1 MKEVIRG
8 AVETLRDGRPCVLAT
23 VVRTKGSTPQK
34 AGAMLLV
41 RDDGSGLGTLG
52 GGCVE
57 GDIWFAAQ
65 EMLRQ
70 AGGPEFKDY
79 YLNEDIA
86 ARDGLVCGGTMYF
99 YLEPLRRIDDFL
111 PLGDEILEAY
121 DGGEP
126 VSLATVVNSPRRPE
140 LLGAKLLLRADGT
153 VSGTLGAPA
162 LDEPA
167 LATARRIADIGNTES
182 ITADGAEIFVE
193 GFTTP
198 PTLVMVGGG
207 HVGKATADLA
217 NLLGYRVYVVDDR
230 PEFANKERFPYAE
243 QVVVAP
249 YHQWAEH
256 LSINVNS
263 FLVVATR
270 GHRFDDI
277 GIGVGAENPRPVHR
291 AIGQPPQDAD
301 DLPPLDGAGRR
312 QRAHPRGLRP
322 RRPEHRRPYPGG
334 AGGKHNVGNHH
345 GAARRRRRANADGR
359 LVHRPRRQ
367 HRGPRR
373 RGLADAGRLRHPA
386 GRRGI
391 QQDGTTES
399 AATLGAAAPCC
410 STRPPRCWTAAPT
423 AWWRFWA
430 IAPTSCGLCW
440 KAGRGFP
447 GR

>member
-70 AGGPEFKDY
+70 EGGPEFKDY

-153 VSGTLGAPA
+153 VSGTLGSPA

-167 LATARRIADIGNTES
+167 LATARRIADLGNTES
-182 ITADGAEIFVE
+182 ITAEGAEIFVE

-230 PEFANKERFPYAE
+230 PEFSNKERFPYAE

-270 GHRFDDI
+270 GHRFDDMALESALKTRARYI
-277 GIGVGAENPRPVHR
+277 GLLGSRRKTLMIYRRLMEQGIAKERIREVYAPVGLNIGA
-291 AIGQPPQDAD
+291 
-301 DLPPLDGAGRR
+301 LT
-312 QRAHPRGLRP
+312 
-322 RRPEHRRPYPGG
+322 PEEL
-334 AGGKHNVGNHH
+334 AVSIMSEIIM
-345 GAARRRRRANADGR
+345 
-359 LVHRPRRQ
+359 V
-367 HRGPRR
+367 R
-373 RGLADAGRLRHPA
+373 RGG
-386 GRRGI
+386 
-391 QQDGTTES
+391 DGGQMQMGDWYIDR
-399 AATLGAAAPCC
+399 AASIVERAVEV
-410 STRPPRCWTAAPT
+410 
-423 AWWRFWA
+423 
-430 IAPTSCGLCW
+430 
-440 KAGRGFP
+440 
-447 GR
+447 